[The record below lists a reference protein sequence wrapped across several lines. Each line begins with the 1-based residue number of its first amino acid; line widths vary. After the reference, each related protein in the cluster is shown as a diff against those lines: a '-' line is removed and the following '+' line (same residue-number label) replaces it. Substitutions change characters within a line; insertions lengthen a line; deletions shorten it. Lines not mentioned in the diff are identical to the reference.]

1 MSKPFSKRIQAKR
14 EPSVVFIVMFIILII
29 AIPFFLMKPVPFLII
44 AVSILGVLILL
55 CRVYFKHLAIN
66 NPEAFNLLIAMV
78 SVIIGVYLGI
88 TASQIANEKE
98 EKNSF

>member
-29 AIPFFLMKPVPFLII
+29 AIPFFII

-66 NPEAFNLLIAMV
+66 NPEAFNHLIAMV